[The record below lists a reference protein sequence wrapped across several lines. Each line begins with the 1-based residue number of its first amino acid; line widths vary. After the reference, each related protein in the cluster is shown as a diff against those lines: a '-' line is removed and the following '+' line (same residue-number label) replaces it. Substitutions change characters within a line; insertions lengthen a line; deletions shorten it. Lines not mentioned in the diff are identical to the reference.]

1 MPINEIITPLDS
13 AALETKEQYEV
24 YFKIV
29 THAFSE
35 LVKALKEE
43 QICSPSETTYIKQY
57 CDLLVYTLEAFRV
70 KYLFDDEEK
79 MKVDL
84 TESGLPN
91 YSEFRYL
98 VNDMELK
105 NEYMQKL
112 PAVDTLKKEFLETL
126 LKHKEPI
133 SDKKLHQAA
142 SVVYYTSVES
152 QFLFKR
158 FVQGKV
164 IKTAPSADTEYM
176 ISWAFYDVG
185 HNRPFICFMY
195 FDLYKVKMED
205 YIEDIY
211 KVLEATADRSI
222 TLDSMAYAID
232 KKLVNVLPKRIKKID
247 LGPIH
252 SVFAKDELEVTHAIL
267 QSIVDKNLDL
277 SAYAVSVTINE
288 TASKN
293 SITEGSI
300 FSKQHLQVWQNK
312 RPEKY
317 LFTSH
322 RVMQLLYDKIPDKV
336 YGLSR
341 DPIEIATLKL

>member
-1 MPINEIITPLDS
+1 MPINEITTPLDS

-29 THAFSE
+29 KHAFSE
-35 LVKALKEE
+35 LVIALKEE
-43 QICSPSETTYIKQY
+43 QICTPSETTYIKQY
-57 CDLLVYTLEAFRV
+57 CDLLTYTLEAFRV
-70 KYLFDDEEK
+70 KYLFDYEEK

-105 NEYMQKL
+105 SEYIQKL
-112 PAVDTLKKEFLETL
+112 PAVETLKEEFLETL
-126 LKHKEPI
+126 LKYKEPI
-133 SDKKLHQAA
+133 SDKKLHQA
-142 SVVYYTSVES
+142 SSIVYYTSVDS
-152 QFLFKR
+152 TFLFKR

-164 IKTAPSADTEYM
+164 IKTAPSADTEFM
-176 ISWAFYDVG
+176 VSWAFYDVT

-195 FDLYKVKMED
+195 FDLQKVDMED
-205 YIEDIY
+205 YIEEIY
-211 KVLEATADRSI
+211 EVLEATADRSI

-232 KKLVNVLPKRIKKID
+232 KKLANLLPKRIKKID
-247 LGPIH
+247 IGPIH
-252 SVFAKDELEVTHAIL
+252 SVFAKDELKITHTIL
-267 QSIVDKNLDL
+267 QAIVDKNLDL
-277 SAYAVSVTINE
+277 SAYAVSATINE
-288 TASKN
+288 TGSKD
-293 SITEGSI
+293 SVTEGGI
-300 FSKQHLQVWQNK
+300 FSKQDLQVWENK
-312 RPEKY
+312 RPENY

-336 YGLSR
+336 YGLKR

>member
-29 THAFSE
+29 KHAVGE

-105 NEYMQKL
+105 NEYVQKL

-164 IKTAPSADTEYM
+164 IKTAPSSDTEYM

-205 YIEDIY
+205 YIENMY
-211 KVLEATADRSI
+211 QVLEATADRSI

-232 KKLVNVLPKRIKKID
+232 KKLPNVLPKRIKKID

-267 QSIVDKNLDL
+267 QSIIDKNLDL

-288 TASKN
+288 TTSKN
-293 SITEGSI
+293 SITEGGI
-300 FSKQHLQVWQNK
+300 FSKQHLQVWENK

-322 RVMQLLYDKIPDKV
+322 RVMQLLYDNIPDKV
-336 YGLSR
+336 YGLTR

>member
-13 AALETKEQYEV
+13 ATLETKEQYKV

-29 THAFSE
+29 KHAFAE
-35 LVKALKEE
+35 IVKAIKEE
-43 QICSPSETTYIKQY
+43 KICSPSETTYVKQY
-57 CDLLVYTLEAFRV
+57 CDLLTYTLEAFRV

-105 NEYMQKL
+105 NEYIQKL
-112 PAVDTLKKEFLETL
+112 PEVETLKDEFLEIL

-133 SDKKLHQAA
+133 SDKKLHQA
-142 SVVYYTSVES
+142 SSIVYYTSVES

-158 FVQGKV
+158 YIQGKV
-164 IKTAPSADTEYM
+164 IKTASSSETEYM
-176 ISWAFYDVG
+176 VSWAFYDVG

-195 FDLYKVKMED
+195 FDLYKVAMEN
-205 YIEDIY
+205 YIDEIY
-211 KVLEATADRSI
+211 KVLETTADRSI

-232 KKLVNVLPKRIKKID
+232 KKLVNVLPKKIKKID

-252 SVFAKDELEVTHAIL
+252 SVFAKDELQVTHAIL
-267 QSIVDKNLDL
+267 QSIVDKSLDL
-277 SAYAVSVTINE
+277 SAYAVSLSINE
-288 TASKN
+288 TASKD
-293 SITEGSI
+293 SMTEGGF
-300 FSKQHLQVWQNK
+300 FSKQHLQVWENK
-312 RPEKY
+312 RPENY

-336 YGLSR
+336 YGLTR

>member
-1 MPINEIITPLDS
+1 MPINEITTPLDS

-29 THAFSE
+29 KHAFSE
-35 LVKALKEE
+35 LVIALKEE
-43 QICSPSETTYIKQY
+43 QICTPSETTYIKQY
-57 CDLLVYTLEAFRV
+57 CDLLIYTLEAFRV

-105 NEYMQKL
+105 NEYIQKL
-112 PAVDTLKKEFLETL
+112 PAVEDLKKKFLETL
-126 LKHKEPI
+126 LKYKEPI
-133 SDKKLHQAA
+133 SDKELHQA
-142 SVVYYTSVES
+142 SSIVYYTSVDS

-158 FVQGKV
+158 FVQGKI

-176 ISWAFYDVG
+176 VSWAFYDVG

-195 FDLYKVKMED
+195 FDLIKVKMEE
-205 YIEDIY
+205 YIQDIY
-211 KVLEATADRSI
+211 EVLEATADRSI

-232 KKLVNVLPKRIKKID
+232 KRLVNLLPKRIKKID

-252 SVFAKDELEVTHAIL
+252 SVFAKDELQVTHAIL

-277 SAYAVSVTINE
+277 SAYAVSVAINE
-288 TASKN
+288 TASKE
-293 SITEGSI
+293 SITEGGI
-300 FSKQHLQVWQNK
+300 FSKQYLQVWENK
-312 RPEKY
+312 RPENY

-322 RVMQLLYDKIPDKV
+322 RVMQLLYDNIPEKV
-336 YGLSR
+336 YGLTR
-341 DPIEIATLKL
+341 DPIEIAALKL

>member
-1 MPINEIITPLDS
+1 MPINEITTPLDS

-29 THAFSE
+29 KHAFSE

-43 QICSPSETTYIKQY
+43 QICTPSETTYIKQY
-57 CDLLVYTLEAFRV
+57 CDLLTYTLEAFRV

-105 NEYMQKL
+105 NEYIQKL
-112 PAVDTLKKEFLETL
+112 PAVETLKDEFLETL

-133 SDKKLHQAA
+133 SDKKLHQA
-142 SVVYYTSVES
+142 SSIVYYTSVDS
-152 QFLFKR
+152 KFLFKR

-164 IKTAPSADTEYM
+164 IKTGPSADTEFM
-176 ISWAFYDVG
+176 VSWAFYDVG

-195 FDLYKVKMED
+195 FDLQKVEMEE
-205 YIEDIY
+205 YIEEIY
-211 KVLEATADRSI
+211 EVLEATADRSI

-232 KKLVNVLPKRIKKID
+232 KKLVNLLPKRIKKID

-252 SVFAKDELEVTHAIL
+252 SVFAKDELQVTHAIL
-267 QSIVDKNLDL
+267 QGIVDKTLDL
-277 SAYAVSVTINE
+277 SSYAVSVAMNE
-288 TASKN
+288 TASKD
-293 SITEGSI
+293 SITEGGI
-300 FSKQHLQVWQNK
+300 FSKQHLQVWENK
-312 RPEKY
+312 RPENY
-317 LFTSH
+317 VFTSH

-336 YGLSR
+336 YGLTR

>member
-13 AALETKEQYEV
+13 ATLENKEQYEV

-29 THAFSE
+29 KHAFDE
-35 LVKALKEE
+35 LVKAIKEE
-43 QICSPSETTYIKQY
+43 KICTPSETTYVKQY
-57 CDLLVYTLEAFRV
+57 CDLLTYTLEAFRV

-84 TESGLPN
+84 TESGFPN

-105 NEYMQKL
+105 NEYIKKL
-112 PAVDTLKKEFLETL
+112 PSVESLKNEFLETL

-133 SDKKLHQAA
+133 SDKKLHQA
-142 SVVYYTSVES
+142 SSIVYYTSVES
-152 QFLFKR
+152 QYLFKR
-158 FVQGKV
+158 FIQGKV
-164 IKTAPSADTEYM
+164 IRTASSAETEYM
-176 ISWAFYDVG
+176 VSWAFYDVG
-185 HNRPFICFMY
+185 VNRPFICFMY
-195 FDLYKVKMED
+195 FDLHKIEMEE
-205 YIEDIY
+205 YIEEIY
-211 KVLEATADRSI
+211 KVLESTADRSI

-232 KKLVNVLPKRIKKID
+232 KKLVNLLPKKIKKID

-252 SVFAKDELEVTHAIL
+252 NVFAKDELQVTHAIL

-277 SAYAVSVTINE
+277 SSYAVSLSINE
-288 TASKN
+288 TKSKD
-293 SITEGSI
+293 SMTEGGF
-300 FSKQHLQVWQNK
+300 FSKQHLQVWENK
-312 RPEKY
+312 RPENY

-336 YGLSR
+336 YGLTR